1 MFLCFKVNEHLKDIM
16 EQEQK
21 LKEHHTAEAPG
32 GQKVSISEGK
42 WRLRA
47 MLCVHIVTVLG
58 NVNTCVRCII
68 CW

>member
-42 WRLRA
+42 WRLRT
-47 MLCVHIVTVLG
+47 MLCVFT
-58 NVNTCVRCII
+58 
-68 CW
+68 

>member
-32 GQKVSISEGK
+32 GQKVLISEGK

-47 MLCVHIVTVLG
+47 MLCVFT
-58 NVNTCVRCII
+58 
-68 CW
+68 